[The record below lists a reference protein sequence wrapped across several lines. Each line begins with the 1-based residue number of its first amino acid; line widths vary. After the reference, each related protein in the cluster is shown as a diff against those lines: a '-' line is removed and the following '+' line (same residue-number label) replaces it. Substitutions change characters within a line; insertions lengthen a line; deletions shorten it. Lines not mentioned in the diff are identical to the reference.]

1 TVAQFVGVHRQTHGA
16 TRLTPFET
24 GFKEN
29 LVQTFLFRL
38 FFHQTRARYRQRLL
52 NSGSHFTAFGHFR
65 SGAQV
70 FDPGVGAG
78 TDEHTVQ
85 LNAGHW
91 LTGLQPHVLVGTL
104 ERRALHVVFGIVQR
118 RYGSVDGGH
127 HLRRSTPG
135 DLRLDVFGTDF
146 DDLVEFG
153 IVVRHQILPRL
164 QCHLPVRPL
173 RSVWAAF
180 HVLGGFFIKRHQTY
194 TGTGF
199 NGHVAHGHTGFHA
212 RSEERRVGQEGK

>member
-1 TVAQFVGVHRQTHGA
+1 THVDEVTGNRCGRGHGRAHQMRTTAVALTTFEVTVGGGRAMFAIAQLVGVHGQTHGA
-16 TRLTPFET
+16 TRLTPLET
-24 GFKEN
+24 SVEEN
-29 LVQTFLFRL
+29 LVQTFFFRL
-38 FFHQTRARYRQRLL
+38 FFHQTRTRYHQRLL

-127 HLRRSTPG
+127 HLG
-135 DLRLDVFGTDF
+135 
-146 DDLVEFG
+146 
-153 IVVRHQILPRL
+153 
-164 QCHLPVRPL
+164 
-173 RSVWAAF
+173 
-180 HVLGGFFIKRHQTY
+180 
-194 TGTGF
+194 
-199 NGHVAHGHTGFHA
+199 
-212 RSEERRVGQEGK
+212 